1 MKFPTKFDLSF
12 DLKIISQ
19 TLEPLFYYDIFSY
32 PLTISEIYEFSCYK
46 TIDRTPMNRLEEIL
60 DELVQKGYLYK
71 LEQFYALTNA
81 LEWVQARKENN
92 KRALKYLKRAHKMT
106 RLMTCFPYVRGVFVS
121 GSLSKNVMPLDGDID
136 YFIVTKPQRLW
147 ITRTFL
153 VLFKKIFLFNSK
165 KHFCVNYFVDEDLLE
180 IEEKNRFTAT
190 EIATVLP
197 IYGNQ
202 IYQDFWAANQWL
214 KNYYPNVAPR
224 NLEQMLPEKQGWIQF
239 FVEKILNTKLGDWLD
254 AFFMKRTLK
263 RWNVKFEGMA
273 AEDFKIALKSRR
285 NVSKH
290 HPRLFQQ
297 KVIQAFAERV
307 AAFEAK
313 HQVKLDVKESNL

>member
-1 MKFPTKFDLSF
+1 MKFPTKSDLSF

-19 TLEPLFYYDIFSY
+19 ILEPLFYYDIFSY
-32 PLTISEIYEFSCYK
+32 PLTIPEIYEFSCYK
-46 TIDRTPMNRLEEIL
+46 TIDGTPKNQLEKIL

-71 LEQFYALTNA
+71 MDQFYALTNA
-81 LEWVQARKENN
+81 PEWVQARKENN

-147 ITRTFL
+147 VTRTFL

-224 NLEQMLPEKQGWIQF
+224 NLEQMLPEKQGWTQF
-239 FVEKILNTKLGDWLD
+239 FMEKILNTKLGDWLD

-263 RWNVKFEGMA
+263 RWKVKFDGMA

-307 AAFEAK
+307 AAFETK

>member
-1 MKFPTKFDLSF
+1 MKFPTKSDLSF

-46 TIDRTPMNRLEEIL
+46 TIDGTPMNQLEEIL

-71 LEQFYALTNA
+71 MDQFYALTNA
-81 LEWVQARKENN
+81 PEWVQARKENN

-147 ITRTFL
+147 VTRTFL

-214 KNYYPNVAPR
+214 ENYYPNVAPR

-239 FVEKILNTKLGDWLD
+239 FMEKILNTKLGDWLD

-273 AEDFKIALKSRR
+273 AKDFKIALKSRR

-313 HQVKLDVKESNL
+313 HQMELDVKESSL

>member
-1 MKFPTKFDLSF
+1 MKSPTKSDLSY
-12 DLKIISQ
+12 DLKIVSQ
-19 TLEPLFYYDIFSY
+19 ILEPLFYYDIFSY
-32 PLTISEIYEFSCYK
+32 PLTIREIYEFSCHE
-46 TIDRTPMNRLEEIL
+46 TIDGTPINEIEEIL
-60 DELVQKGYLYK
+60 DLLVQKGYLY
-71 LEQFYALTNA
+71 EIDQFYALTNVP
-81 LEWVQARKENN
+81 EWVQARKENN

-147 ITRTFL
+147 VTRTFL

-190 EIATVLP
+190 EVATVLP
-197 IYGNQ
+197 IYGTQ
-202 IYQDFWAANQWL
+202 IYKDFWNSNQWL
-214 KNYYPNVAPR
+214 KNYYPNLEAR
-224 NLEQMLPEKQGWIQF
+224 NVEQMLPEKQGWIQF
-239 FVEKILNTKLGDWLD
+239 FMEKILNTRLGDWLD
-254 AFFMKRTLK
+254 AFFMKRTLN
-263 RWNVKFEGMA
+263 RWNVKFDGMA

-297 KVIQAFAERV
+297 KVIKAFTQRV
-307 AAFEAK
+307 EAFEEK
-313 HQVKLDVKESNL
+313 HQVQLEIKASSL

>member
-1 MKFPTKFDLSF
+1 MKPPTKSGISC

-19 TLEPLFYYDIFSY
+19 ILEPLFYYDIFSY
-32 PLTISEIYEFSCYK
+32 PLTIREIYEFSCYK
-46 TIDRTPMNRLEEIL
+46 TIDGAPMNQIEEIL
-60 DELVQKGYLYK
+60 AELVRKGYLY
-71 LEQFYALTNA
+71 EIDQFYALTNA
-81 LEWVQARKENN
+81 PEWIRTRKENN
-92 KRALKYLKRAHKMT
+92 KRALKYLKRAHNMT

-147 ITRTFL
+147 VTRTFL

-190 EIATVLP
+190 EVATVLP
-197 IYGNQ
+197 IYGSQ
-202 IYQDFWAANQWL
+202 IYQDFWAANGWL

-224 NLEQMLPEKQGWIQF
+224 NVAQMLSERQGWIQF
-239 FVEKILNTKLGDWLD
+239 FMEKILNTKLGDWLD
-254 AFFMKRTLK
+254 TFFMKRTLK

-273 AEDFKIALKSRR
+273 ANDFKIALKSRR

-297 KVIQAFAERV
+297 KVIQAFTERV
-307 AAFEAK
+307 EAFEAK
-313 HQVKLDVKESNL
+313 HQVELHIKESTL

>member
-1 MKFPTKFDLSF
+1 MKPSTKFNLSCDLEVV
-12 DLKIISQ
+12 SQ
-19 TLEPLFYYDIFSY
+19 ILEPLFYYDIFSY
-32 PLTISEIYEFSCYK
+32 PLTIEEIYEFSCHK
-46 TIDRTPMNRLEEIL
+46 TTDGTSIHQIEKKLEE
-60 DELVQKGYLYK
+60 LVHKGYLYRMD
-71 LEQFYALTNA
+71 QFYALTQA
-81 LEWVQARKENN
+81 PQWVQTRKENN

-147 ITRTFL
+147 VTRTFL

-165 KHFCVNYFVDEDLLE
+165 KHFCVNYFVDEELLE

-190 EIATVLP
+190 EVATVLP
-197 IYGNQ
+197 IYGRQ

-214 KNYYPNVAPR
+214 KNYYPNVVSR
-224 NLEQMLPEKQGWIQF
+224 NTAQMLPEKQGWIQSF
-239 FVEKILNTKLGDWLD
+239 IEKILNTRLGDWLD
-254 AFFMKRTLK
+254 TFFMKRTLK

-273 AEDFKIALKSRR
+273 KEDFKIALKSRR

-307 AAFEAK
+307 DAFEAK
-313 HQVKLDVKESNL
+313 HGVKLHIKASNL

>member
-1 MKFPTKFDLSF
+1 MPSTKSNISY
-12 DLKIISQ
+12 DLKIVSQ
-19 TLEPLFYYDIFSY
+19 ILEPLFYYDLFSY
-32 PLTISEIYEFSCYK
+32 PLTIGEIYEFSGRKATGSTSICQ
-46 TIDRTPMNRLEEIL
+46 TEAIL
-60 DELVQKGYLYK
+60 DELVKKGYLY
-71 LEQFYALTNA
+71 EMDEFYALANVP
-81 LEWVQARKENN
+81 EWAQERKENN

-106 RLMTCFPYVRGVFVS
+106 RLMTYFPYVRAVFVS

-147 ITRTFL
+147 VARTFL
-153 VLFKKIFLFNSK
+153 ILFKKIFLFNSK

-197 IYGNQ
+197 IYGSQ

-214 KNYYPNVAPR
+214 EHYYPNVKPR
-224 NLEQMLPEKQGWIQF
+224 NLEKMLPEKKAWLPSF
-239 FVEKILNTKLGDWLD
+239 LEMLLNTSFGDWLD

-263 RWNVKFEGMA
+263 RWDMKFGAMA
-273 AEDFKIALKSRR
+273 AEDFKIALKTRR

-297 KVIQAFAERV
+297 KVIKAFRERV
-307 AAFEAK
+307 EVFEAK
-313 HQVKLDVKESNL
+313 HEIQLHIKDS

>member
-1 MKFPTKFDLSF
+1 MKPSTKFNLSCDLEVV
-12 DLKIISQ
+12 SQ
-19 TLEPLFYYDIFSY
+19 ILEPLFYYDIFSY
-32 PLTISEIYEFSCYK
+32 PLTIEEIYEFSCHK
-46 TIDRTPMNRLEEIL
+46 TTDGTSIHRIEKKLEE
-60 DELVQKGYLYK
+60 LVHKGYLYRMD
-71 LEQFYALTNA
+71 QFYALTQA
-81 LEWVQARKENN
+81 PQWVQTRKENN

-147 ITRTFL
+147 VTRTFL

-165 KHFCVNYFVDEDLLE
+165 KHFCVNYFVDEELLE

-190 EIATVLP
+190 EVATVLP
-197 IYGNQ
+197 IYGRQ

-214 KNYYPNVAPR
+214 KNYYPNVVSR
-224 NLEQMLPEKQGWIQF
+224 NMTQMLPEKQGWIQSF
-239 FVEKILNTKLGDWLD
+239 IEKILNTRLGDWLD
-254 AFFMKRTLK
+254 TFFMKRTLK

-273 AEDFKIALKSRR
+273 KEDFKIALKSRR

-313 HQVKLDVKESNL
+313 HGLKLHIKASNL

>member
-1 MKFPTKFDLSF
+1 MKPLIKSDLSC
-12 DLKIISQ
+12 DLKIASQ
-19 TLEPLFYYDIFSY
+19 ILEPLFYYDIFSY
-32 PLTISEIYEFSCYK
+32 PLTVHEIYEFSCYK
-46 TIDRTPMNRLEEIL
+46 RIDETPINQIEAVLA
-60 DELVQKGYLYK
+60 ELVEKGYLY
-71 LEQFYALTNA
+71 EIDQFYALTKA
-81 LEWVQARKENN
+81 PKWGQARKENN
-92 KRALKYLKRAHKMT
+92 QRALKYLKRAHKMT

-147 ITRTFL
+147 VTRTFL
-153 VLFKKIFLFNSK
+153 VLFKKVFLFNSK

-190 EIATVLP
+190 EVATVLP
-197 IYGNQ
+197 IYGRQ
-202 IYQDFWAANQWL
+202 MYQDFWAANGWL
-214 KNYYPNVAPR
+214 NTYYPNVAPR

-239 FVEKILNTKLGDWLD
+239 FMEKILNTKLGDWLD

-263 RWNVKFEGMA
+263 RWDEKFEGMA

-297 KVIQAFAERV
+297 KVIKAFMERV
-307 AAFEAK
+307 EAFETK
-313 HQVKLDVKESNL
+313 HQVELDIKESSL

>member
-1 MKFPTKFDLSF
+1 MKPSTKFSLSCDLEVV
-12 DLKIISQ
+12 SQ
-19 TLEPLFYYDIFSY
+19 ILEPLFYYDIFSY
-32 PLTISEIYEFSCYK
+32 PLTIEEIYEFSCHK
-46 TIDRTPMNRLEEIL
+46 TTDGTSIHQIEKKLEE
-60 DELVQKGYLYK
+60 LVHKGYLYRMD
-71 LEQFYALTNA
+71 QFYALTQA
-81 LEWVQARKENN
+81 PQWVQTRKENN

-147 ITRTFL
+147 VTRTFL

-165 KHFCVNYFVDEDLLE
+165 KHFCVNYFVDEELLE

-190 EIATVLP
+190 EVATVLP
-197 IYGNQ
+197 IYGRQ

-214 KNYYPNVAPR
+214 KNYYPNVVSR
-224 NLEQMLPEKQGWIQF
+224 NMTQMLPEKQGWIQSF
-239 FVEKILNTKLGDWLD
+239 IEKILNTRLGDWLD
-254 AFFMKRTLK
+254 TFFMKRTLK

-273 AEDFKIALKSRR
+273 KEDFKIALKSRR

-313 HQVKLDVKESNL
+313 HGLKLHIKASNL